1 MLFDNHASPT
11 PPENSDSDFALTKAK
26 LNALLLNKQLTVEFE
41 KLTKSAKKART
52 HKGFKWV
59 SRCTVKFSKICE
71 KATDNDGNGNSFC
84 RVNGISKP
92 NVLNIKESFE
102 AGVNYTSYVPILKF
116 KINKVKGVGGV
127 ETGETTEY
135 ELLGGHHR
143 LEALKELGFTEWV
156 FDVYQYD
163 PTNSDGT
170 NGKTMSE
177 YESHKTAQMKDNDH
191 EPAGRST
198 IADVVKTTLAVL
210 ADDASTSIEKTPNG
224 QFVPDSLT
232 NYIKSIATTMNSRD
246 RKTAFRTILHEQN
259 TKAKS
264 STNGKVSAVAA
275 KFFPYS
281 ASSAENFLTKTKGDW
296 KAGGNLDVVRD
307 MHGYTMADNNTM
319 APIWNAMFKVV
330 SSVKDDKGNIDWN
343 KTPKE
348 CYLIVHADTEPT
360 ETKPYDATIAKV
372 CGSVKK
378 WEEAVLYLA
387 DYIHKYGKSPINIV
401 GRLPQIADLDN
412 FDEMIPITS
421 KKFKTKK

>member
-1 MLFDNHASPT
+1 MYHDDYAPPT
-11 PPENSDSDFALTKAK
+11 PPRKSDSDFALTKTM
-26 LNALLLNKQLTVEFE
+26 LDALLLKSKLAVDLE
-41 KLTKSAKKART
+41 KLNKFTRKART
-52 HKGFKWV
+52 HKGFKYMG
-59 SRCTVKFSKICE
+59 RFKVKFSQICE
-71 KATDNDGNGNSFC
+71 KVTDSDGNGNSYS

-92 NVLNIKESFE
+92 NVQNIKESFE
-102 AGVNYTSYVPILKF
+102 AGVNYNSHVPILKLQ
-116 KINKVKGVGGV
+116 INKVKGVGGV
-127 ETGETTEY
+127 ETGEKTEY

-143 LEALKELGFTEWV
+143 IDALKELGFTEWV
-156 FDVYQYD
+156 FDIYQYD
-163 PTNSDGT
+163 PTNSDGVD
-170 NGKTMSE
+170 GKTMSE

-210 ADDASTSIEKTPNG
+210 ADKSSTSIAKTSNG

-232 NYIKSIATTMNSRD
+232 KYIKSIATTMNTRD
-246 RKTAFRTILHEQN
+246 RRTAYRTILHEQN

-264 STNGKVSAVAA
+264 STDGKVSAVAA

-360 ETKPYDATIAKV
+360 ETKPYDATIAKA

-378 WEEAVLYLA
+378 WEEAVVYLA
-387 DYIHKYGKSPINIV
+387 DYIHKYGKSPINVI
-401 GRLPQIADLDN
+401 GRLPQIPDVDN
-412 FDEMIPITS
+412 FDEMIPVTS
-421 KKFKTKK
+421 KKFKTKQ